1 MRRDIFLISA
11 LALIAVFVWNGCA
24 TSRVIEN
31 TRVPEI
37 TLDEAGVIT
46 FDSRRLKLGKIA
58 DAVRAA
64 GFKRE
69 QEVNILIPDNPDRAL
84 MRAISV
90 ELLQRGY
97 TRTVFVKNRKASAIV
112 PQPH

>member
-1 MRRDIFLISA
+1 MSRLYFLT
-11 LALIAVFVWNGCA
+11 LALLFAASSVWNGCT

-46 FDSRRLKLGKIA
+46 FNNKRLKPGTVA
-58 DAVRAA
+58 AAVRAA

-69 QEVNILIPDNPDRAL
+69 QEVNILIPDNPDRAI
-84 MRAISV
+84 MRALSI
-90 ELLQRGY
+90 ELVQNGY
-97 TRTVFVKNRKASAIV
+97 TRTIFVKNRKASSTV
-112 PQPH
+112 PQPR